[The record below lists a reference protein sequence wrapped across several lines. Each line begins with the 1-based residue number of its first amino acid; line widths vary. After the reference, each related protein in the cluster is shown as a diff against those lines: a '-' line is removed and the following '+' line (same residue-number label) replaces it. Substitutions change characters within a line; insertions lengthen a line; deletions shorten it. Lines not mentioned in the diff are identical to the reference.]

1 MSNQEYID
9 REFEAYRK
17 AEKAAR
23 DILDLAATESRS
35 TTAEEDEAF
44 DRAIAASEKATERI
58 AKLTKLETDARAAH
72 EARAQIQDAVA
83 QTTSGAATG
92 DKQRIWTE
100 IQKVQEGLR
109 SGFKVR
115 EDDAVIVDLPFDY
128 AAIRDETRAIAN
140 FSDAAALYMNDF
152 STSVAVY
159 ARTASPWRELA
170 TIIPA
175 TNGRPLVLPNLTAD
189 VTTYTPGEG
198 TAINESTPTLGGGTA
213 TPISYKALSYISSEA
228 EEDEVIGLLGLIA
241 KSQGR
246 ALGLA
251 FGSAATTAV
260 LAAATNG
267 GTASGAGGS
276 GTAVNTFFGYED
288 LIDIKY
294 GLAVPYRAGGVYVMS
309 NGALRKVR
317 KFRDQNAAYFFQP
330 SIGPGMPPT
339 FDGNAVYE
347 DPNLA
352 APASATKSVLFGDA
366 SAFVVKEAPLRVA
379 LSTEFRFNLDQVALR
394 SVYRAGGAVPD
405 AAAIAYLVSKNT

>member
-17 AEKAAR
+17 AEKDAR

-44 DRAIAASEKATERI
+44 DRAITASERATDRI

-100 IQKVQEGLR
+100 VQKVQSGLR
-109 SGFKVR
+109 SGFKIR
-115 EDDAVIVDLPFDY
+115 EDDAIILDLPFDY
-128 AAIRDETRAIAN
+128 EAIRNETRSIAN

-175 TNGRPLVLPNLTAD
+175 TNGRPLVLPNLTVD

-198 TAINESTPTLGGGTA
+198 TAINESTPAIGGGTA
-213 TPISYKALSYISSEA
+213 TPISYKALSYVSAEA

-260 LAAATNG
+260 VAAASNG
-267 GTASGAGGS
+267 GTATGAGGL
-276 GTAVNTFFGYED
+276 GTATNTFFGYED
-288 LIDIKY
+288 LIDLKY
-294 GLAVPYRAGGVYVMS
+294 GRAVPYRQVGVYVMA
-309 NGALRKVR
+309 NGALRKTR
-317 KFRDQNAAYFFQP
+317 KFRDQQGAYFWQP
-330 SIGPGMPPT
+330 AIGPGMAPT
-339 FDGNAVYE
+339 FDGNPVYE

-352 APASATKSVLFGDA
+352 NPASATKSILFGDA
-366 SAFVVKEAPLRVA
+366 SAYVVKEVPLRVA

-394 SVYRAGGAVPD
+394 SVYRAGGTVPD
-405 AAAIAYLVSKNT
+405 SAAIAYLVSANT

>member
-44 DRAIAASEKATERI
+44 DRAITASERATDRI
-58 AKLTKLETDARAAH
+58 AKLTKLETDARAAR

-159 ARTASPWRELA
+159 AQTASPWRELA

-228 EEDEVIGLLGLIA
+228 EEDEVVGLLGLIA

-294 GLAVPYRAGGVYVMS
+294 GLAVPYRAVGVYVMS

>member
-9 REFEAYRK
+9 REFAAYRT

-58 AKLTKLETDARAAH
+58 AKLTKLETDAQAAA
-72 EARAQIQDAVA
+72 EARSHIQDAVA
-83 QTTSGAATG
+83 AQSSGAATG

-159 ARTASPWRELA
+159 AQTASPWRELA

-198 TAINESTPTLGGGTA
+198 TAINESTPSLGGGTA

-228 EEDEVIGLLGLIA
+228 EEDEVVGLLGLIA

-366 SAFVVKEAPLRVA
+366 SAFVVKEVPLRVA

>member
-1 MSNQEYID
+1 MSNQEYIE

-17 AEKAAR
+17 AEKDAR

-44 DRAIAASEKATERI
+44 DRAITASERATDRI

-228 EEDEVIGLLGLIA
+228 EEDEVVGLLGLIA

-366 SAFVVKEAPLRVA
+366 SAFVVKEVPLRVA